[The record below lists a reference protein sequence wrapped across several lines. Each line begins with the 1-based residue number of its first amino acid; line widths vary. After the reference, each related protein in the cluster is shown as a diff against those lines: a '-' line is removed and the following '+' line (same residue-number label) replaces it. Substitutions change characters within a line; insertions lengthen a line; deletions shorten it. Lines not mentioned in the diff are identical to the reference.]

1 MVNPVNLI
9 GYSSVLSGLENL
21 TDQVGG
27 DTVYVVGT
35 NTEYGVHLEF
45 GTRKMQQYPW
55 LRPAVREFRNDPEGF
70 ISDHT
75 TKSVDNLESAD
86 DAVRTV
92 ALALETRMKQN
103 VSAGDVASRSP
114 GTEPGH
120 PKVQT
125 GNLRASIEA
134 EKVR

>member
-1 MVNPVNLI
+1 MVNPVRLV
-9 GYSSVLSGLENL
+9 GYSSILSGLEEL

-35 NTEYGVHLEF
+35 SVEYGVHLEF

-55 LRPAVREFRNDPEGF
+55 LRPAVREFKSNPERF
-70 ISDHT
+70 VSKHAN
-75 TKSVDNLESAD
+75 KSVDDLESAD

-92 ALALETRMKQN
+92 ALALEKRMKMN
-103 VSAGDVASRSP
+103 VSAGDVSSRSP
-114 GTEPGH
+114 GTEGGH